1 MILGLDVNQ
10 LLSGL
15 LPSKVNH
22 SDFVL
27 PIMPSATRIVLPDGT
42 CNDNDYAVFDF
53 SRFTQVESIE
63 IGDDC
68 FGSLKTFKIEGL
80 NRLKTV
86 KIGRK
91 SFTNKKNDWGNDE
104 SKSFHILNC
113 ESMESIQIG
122 EKSFS
127 DFGGE
132 FELKNLPQLQSIQIG
147 SIESWSCNFCHSSFV
162 IRGIELILII

>member
-63 IGDDC
+63 IGNHC
-68 FGSLKTFKIEGL
+68 FGSVKIFKIDGL
-80 NRLKTV
+80 KCLISI
-86 KIGRK
+86 KIGNN
-91 SFTNKKNDWGNDE
+91 SFTNKKNSRGNDK

-113 ESMESIQIG
+113 ESLKSIQIG
-122 EKSFS
+122 EYSFS
-127 DFGGE
+127 DYAGE

-147 SIESWSCNFCHSSFV
+147 TMGNNSWNFYYSSFV
-162 IRGIELILII
+162 IRGIELILND